1 MVGACR
7 PSGSIWIHACG
18 RTRED
23 SFAISTRILPSRRRR
38 ALLVQEPAEFQ
49 DAVGPTEDATQG
61 AGWSAANP
69 ACAEP
74 RRQDRGG
81 HPAEVIPL
89 TKSTPRGITSSW
101 RPHARRE

>member
-49 DAVGPTEDATQG
+49 DASGPRKT
-61 AGWSAANP
+61 P
-69 ACAEP
+69 
-74 RRQDRGG
+74 
-81 HPAEVIPL
+81 
-89 TKSTPRGITSSW
+89 PRGLVGLQRIRRVPS
-101 RPHARRE
+101 PDARTEGVTPPR

>member
-7 PSGSIWIHACG
+7 PSGSIWIHAWG

-38 ALLVQEPAEFQ
+38 ALLAQEPAEFQ

-61 AGWSAANP
+61 RVGLQRIRRVPSPDARTEGVTP
-69 ACAEP
+69 P
-74 RRQDRGG
+74 R
-81 HPAEVIPL
+81 
-89 TKSTPRGITSSW
+89 
-101 RPHARRE
+101 